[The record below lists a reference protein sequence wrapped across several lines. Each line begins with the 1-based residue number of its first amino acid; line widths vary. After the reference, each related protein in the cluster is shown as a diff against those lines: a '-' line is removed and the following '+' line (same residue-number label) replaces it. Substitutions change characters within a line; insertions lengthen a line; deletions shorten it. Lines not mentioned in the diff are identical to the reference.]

1 MEFLFDFAN
10 NFLKLLDAMSI
21 YVMVGLLI
29 AGILKQLI
37 PDDFVSSHLGKDS
50 TTSVIKATLFGI
62 PLPVCSC
69 SVIPLAQG
77 LKKEGASKGAVQ
89 SFLISTPITGV
100 DSILATFSFFG
111 LVFTVF
117 RVASSVVI
125 AIVVGLLQNFIEN
138 KEPKEATITPS
149 FTAPAG
155 FSATGFGVQT
165 PVQPK
170 EEEASSCGCS
180 STASS
185 CCSSSES
192 KKRFSIV
199 NALKYGYETLFS
211 DMAKSLLIG
220 LILGAAFTTFLP
232 QEYAK
237 LLFDNQILTY
247 FVILI
252 VAMPLYT
259 CATASLPIA
268 AALMLQG
275 MSGGAAFVF
284 LTAGPATSAVT
295 MSVIYKMLGRTSLLV
310 YTITIAVMALIFGY
324 VFDTF
329 FGNLEI
335 LNISHEHEESS
346 IIYSLSSLAML
357 VLLVYHL
364 LKGKIS
370 KKASSCCSSSASS
383 DSCCSGD
390 SKEENSCCSNSTKE
404 ESSSCC
410 SDKKSTTSDSCCS
423 K

>member
-1 MEFLFDFAN
+1 MELLVEFAN

-29 AGILKQLI
+29 AGILKQII
-37 PDDFVSSHLGKDS
+37 PDDFVSSHLGTDS
-50 TTSVIKATLFGI
+50 TSSVVKATLFGI

-111 LVFTVF
+111 LVFTLF
-117 RVASSVVI
+117 RVVSSVII

-138 KEPKEATITPS
+138 KEERYKGEPKPS
-149 FTAPAG
+149 FSSVDVYTSG
-155 FSATGFGVQT
+155 FSVQA
-165 PVQPK
+165 PK
-170 EEEASSCGCS
+170 DEKKQSVDCGCS
-180 STASS
+180 TNASS
-185 CCSSSES
+185 CCGSES
-192 KKRFSIV
+192 KKSFSLIA
-199 NALKYGYETLFS
+199 ALKYGYGTLFS

-220 LILGAAFTTFLP
+220 LVLGAVFTTFMP
-232 QEYAK
+232 EEYAK
-237 LLFDNQILTY
+237 LLFDNEILTY

-275 MSGGAAFVF
+275 MSAGAAFVF

-310 YTITIAVMALIFGY
+310 YTITIAVMALIFGFL
-324 VFDTF
+324 FDTF
-329 FGNLEI
+329 LGDLEI
-335 LNISHEHEESS
+335 LNISSEHEEGSLV
-346 IIYSLSSLAML
+346 YSLASLMML
-357 VLLVYHL
+357 LLIVYHL
-364 LKGKIS
+364 LKDKFKNKEGSCCSTGSPQTSSCCGSEDVQETK
-370 KKASSCCSSSASS
+370 SSCCSS
-383 DSCCSGD
+383 
-390 SKEENSCCSNSTKE
+390 ETKE
-404 ESSSCC
+404 ETSSCC
-410 SDKKSTTSDSCCS
+410 SKT
-423 K
+423 